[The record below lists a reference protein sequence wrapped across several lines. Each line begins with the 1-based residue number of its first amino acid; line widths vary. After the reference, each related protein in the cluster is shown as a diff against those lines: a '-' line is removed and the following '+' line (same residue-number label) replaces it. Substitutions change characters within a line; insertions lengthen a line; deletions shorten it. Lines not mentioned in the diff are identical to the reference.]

1 MTDLQL
7 YLSVGLP
14 VLVSLAGIVMNIVFF
29 LYLAGRIDRTDERI
43 TTRIDVLT
51 TKVVDV
57 DNRVIRLEERLAR

>member
-29 LYLAGRIDRTDERI
+29 LHLAGRIDRTDERI

-57 DNRVIRLEERLAR
+57 DNWVIRLEERLAR